1 MTYTDM
7 SSMTEFIYSQ
17 CWSPNFKLSLFGDA
31 AEGTLGVYR
40 SLHYPFQLSKSTVTS
55 VNPHNA
61 GQIVGALLWLVELAE
76 ADEERGLGP
85 TTTKNLEECPDIDQL
100 WMNYLTASFRANGK
114 PAVQANLEAELKEQL
129 EHQAQLLQ
137 QLIDEEQ
144 KQADECQASLAE
156 EERKAGEGQAAEAA
170 LKRQIEEMLGDEP
183 RCDQAIKDT
192 GCANARLE
200 DELASLQRAQASA
213 AAERTQ
219 VEAERARLEAE
230 VARQALSAAERSMLV
245 GERAS
250 LQQQVAATLAAKEA
264 RSRDV
269 QEAEAGVVTRS
280 LALERALQA
289 YHEVVIRLSLLA
301 DDADLALHFA
311 SGTAAGEEQLL
322 AAVKTVVNPRLK
334 ALIQATQKAFD
345 REVDAQFLREEDL
358 ARLRGARQ
366 ALDADTDAA
375 QQRLRALEAALAAA
389 KDAAQHERRQ
399 CDAVLVKLRA
409 DSTAARERA
418 LQDLN
423 SARAAAVAA
432 DARLRSDREQQR
444 LERAQ
449 LEAHLIDLSKSLI
462 ESKALIRQTLDDL
475 LADAARA
482 ADLARQCQQDAA
494 PDIVAAESFS
504 FAATATNTSSML
516 LATPA
521 RGTVGSSVAAGGNSI
536 SRRIATPAPT
546 APSSVRSL
554 RH

>member
-7 SSMTEFIYSQ
+7 STMTEFIYSQ
-17 CWSPNFKLSLFGDA
+17 CWSPNFKLSLFGDS

-40 SLHYPFQLSKSTVTS
+40 CLHYPFQLSKSTVTS

-61 GQIVGALLWLVELAE
+61 GQIIGALLWLVELAE
-76 ADEERGLGP
+76 ADEEHGLGP
-85 TTTKNLEECPDIDQL
+85 TTTKNMEDCPDIDQL

-129 EHQAQLLQ
+129 EHQAQMLQ

-144 KQADECQASLAE
+144 KQADECQASLAD

-170 LKRQIEEMLGDEP
+170 LKQQIEEMLGDEP
-183 RCDQAIKDT
+183 KCDQAIKDT
-192 GCANARLE
+192 SCANARLE
-200 DELASLQRAQASA
+200 DELAALQRQQADA
-213 AAERTQ
+213 AAALAAAN
-219 VEAERARLEAE
+219 AERARLEAE
-230 VARQALSAAERSMLV
+230 VARLELSAAERSMLV

-250 LQQQVAATLAAKEA
+250 LQQQVDATLAAKEA

-269 QEAEAGVVTRS
+269 QEADAFVVTKS

-311 SGTAAGEEQLL
+311 SGSAGGEDALL

-358 ARLRGARQ
+358 ARLRGALA
-366 ALDADTDAA
+366 ALAAETDAA
-375 QQRLRALEAALAAA
+375 EQTLRAHEAALAAA
-389 KDAAQHERRQ
+389 KEQAQHDRRQ

-409 DSTAARERA
+409 DSTANRERA
-418 LQDLN
+418 LQELN

-449 LEAHLIDLSKSLI
+449 LEANLIELSKSLI
-462 ESKALIRQTLDDL
+462 ESKAHIRQTLDDL

-482 ADLARQCQQDAA
+482 ADLAHQCQQDAT

-504 FAATATNTSSML
+504 FAATATNTSSIL
-516 LATPA
+516 LATPGRPPA
-521 RGTVGSSVAAGGNSI
+521 PGAAPGGVSA
-536 SRRIATPAPT
+536 SKRAATPA
-546 APSSVRSL
+546 ARSAVRAL